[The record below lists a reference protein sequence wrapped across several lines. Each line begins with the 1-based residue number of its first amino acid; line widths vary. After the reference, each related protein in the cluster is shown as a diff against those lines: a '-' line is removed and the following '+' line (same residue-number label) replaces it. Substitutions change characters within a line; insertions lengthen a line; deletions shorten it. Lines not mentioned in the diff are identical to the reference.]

1 MLEERFAGVLAGAA
15 AGDERSFDALYRDL
29 HPALLRYLRSLH
41 WELAEDSAS
50 EAWIEV
56 ARGVGAFVGPEKAFR
71 SWVFS
76 IARRK
81 LIDRIRYETR
91 RPGASFDDVPD
102 AGPAV
107 PDVAELVLERDATT
121 HALAL
126 IRTLPRDQGE
136 AVMLRVV
143 VGMDHSEIAAVM
155 GRTPGAVRV
164 LVHRGLR
171 RLERE
176 LTERGLRSVTP

>member
-1 MLEERFAGVLAGAA
+1 MLEDRFAEVLAGAA
-15 AGDERSFDALYRDL
+15 SGDERAFDTLYRDI
-29 HPALLRYLRSLH
+29 HPQLLRYLRTLH

-56 ARGVGAFVGPEKAFR
+56 ARGVSTFDGPEKAFR
-71 SWVFS
+71 SWVFA

-81 LIDRIRYETR
+81 LIDRIRYEAR

-102 AGPAV
+102 AGP
-107 PDVAELVLERDATT
+107 PERDVAEEIVERDQTT
-121 HALAL
+121 HAIAL

-143 VGMDHSEIAAVM
+143 AGLDHAEVAAVM
-155 GRTPGAVRV
+155 GKTPGAVRV
-164 LVHRGLR
+164 RVHRGLR

-176 LTERGLRSVTP
+176 MNEQGLRSVTP

>member
-1 MLEERFAGVLAGAA
+1 MLEDRFADVLAA
-15 AGDERSFDALYRDL
+15 AGAGDEWAFDALYRDL

-56 ARGVGAFVGPEKAFR
+56 ARGVAAFVGPERAFR
-71 SWVFS
+71 SWVFA

-81 LIDRIRYETR
+81 LIDRIRYEAR
-91 RPGASFDDVPD
+91 RPGASFDGVPD
-102 AGPAV
+102 AGPPVRDIA
-107 PDVAELVLERDATT
+107 DEILERDATT
-121 HALAL
+121 HALEL
-126 IRTLPRDQGE
+126 IRTLPREQGE

-143 VGMDHSEIAAVM
+143 VGMDHAEVAAVM
-155 GRTPGAVRV
+155 GKSPGAVRV

-171 RLERE
+171 RLERDM
-176 LTERGLRSVTP
+176 TARGQRSVTP

>member
-1 MLEERFAGVLAGAA
+1 MLDERFADVLAGVA
-15 AGDERSFDALYRDL
+15 AGDERAFDTLYRDL
-29 HPALLRYLRSLH
+29 HPFLLRYLRSLH

-56 ARGVGAFVGPEKAFR
+56 ARGVSTFVGPEKAFR
-71 SWVFS
+71 SWVFA

-81 LIDRIRYETR
+81 LIDRIRYEAR
-91 RPGASFDDVPD
+91 RPGASFDEVPD
-102 AGPAV
+102 AGPPV
-107 PDVAELVLERDATT
+107 RDVADVILERDATT
-121 HALAL
+121 QALAL

-143 VGMDHSEIAAVM
+143 AGMDHAEIAQVM

-171 RLERE
+171 RLERD
-176 LTERGLRSVTP
+176 LNARGLRSVTP

>member
-1 MLEERFAGVLAGAA
+1 VLEDRFAGVLAQAA
-15 AGDERSFDALYRDL
+15 AGDERAFDALYTDL

-56 ARGVGAFVGPEKAFR
+56 ARGVATFDGPEKAFR
-71 SWVFS
+71 SWVFA

-81 LIDRIRYETR
+81 LIDRIRYEAR
-91 RPGASFDDVPD
+91 RPGASFEDFPD
-102 AGPAV
+102 AGPAE
-107 PDVAELVLERDATT
+107 PDVAELVVERDATSQ
-121 HALAL
+121 AIAL

-136 AVMLRVV
+136 AVMLRIVA
-143 VGMDHSEIAAVM
+143 GMDHAEIAEVM

-171 RLERE
+171 RLERD
-176 LTERGLRSVTP
+176 LNARGLRRVTP

>member
-1 MLEERFAGVLAGAA
+1 MLDDRFADVLAAAA
-15 AGDERSFDALYRDL
+15 AGDERGFDDLYRDV
-29 HPALLRYLRSLH
+29 HPPLLRYLRTLH

-56 ARGVGAFVGPEKAFR
+56 ARGVAEFHGPERAFR
-71 SWVFS
+71 SWVFA

-81 LIDRIRYETR
+81 LIDRIRYEAR

-102 AGPAV
+102 AGP
-107 PDVAELVLERDATT
+107 PERDVADEIVERDTTT
-121 HALAL
+121 HAIAL

-143 VGMDHSEIAAVM
+143 VGMDHAEVAAVM
-155 GRTPGAVRV
+155 GKTPGAVRV

-176 LTERGLRSVTP
+176 LTEQGLRSVTP